1 MDPFIGEIRMFAGTY
16 APVDWAFCNG
26 ALLQISQYQP
36 LFALLGT
43 TWGGD
48 GVRTFGVPDLRGRLP
63 VGQGAGPGLTAR
75 TLGQTGGSS
84 SATVDIANFPAH
96 THALNACTQPG
107 TSMSPVGTSGS
118 TMGLSACIVPPTGKV
133 VRYAPPSASPAPVQQ
148 AMADAAISDT
158 INAGGQPHDNRMPY
172 LAVNY
177 IISLT
182 GTYPDRP

>member
-1 MDPFIGEIRMFAGTY
+1 MDPFLGEIRMFAGGY

-26 ALLQISQYQP
+26 QLLQISDNQALYS
-36 LFALLGT
+36 LLGT
-43 TWGGD
+43 AWGGD

-84 SATVDIANFPAH
+84 QVNLTIANFPAH

-107 TSMSPVGTSGS
+107 TSMAPAAGNQ

-148 AMADAAISDT
+148 VMADGAIVNT
-158 INAGGQPHDNRMPY
+158 INAGGQPHDNVMPY
-172 LAVNY
+172 LAVSY
-177 IISLT
+177 IICLR
-182 GTYPDRP
+182 GMYPDRP